1 MFLNYY
7 LYLVRYVS
15 WKAQYTHKNLYAIVD
30 GTTDSNEI
38 LRFGLDLHDTF
49 FDGCLSGLVLV
60 LVADIKLRL
69 VHMIGFLSF
78 LFFVSFAGFI

>member
-1 MFLNYY
+1 MARDFFVFLNYY

-38 LRFGLDLHDTF
+38 LR
-49 FDGCLSGLVLV
+49 LSGLVLV